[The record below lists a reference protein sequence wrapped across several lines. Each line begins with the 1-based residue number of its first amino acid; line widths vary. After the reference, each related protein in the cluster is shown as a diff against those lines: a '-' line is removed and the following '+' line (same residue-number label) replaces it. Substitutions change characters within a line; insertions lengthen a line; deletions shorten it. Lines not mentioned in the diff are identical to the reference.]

1 MTSKVVPGST
11 THEPDSMN
19 YMAITIMFL
28 HPRSIALIH
37 LFVVYERRE
46 TRLYP
51 PLGEVKNEKRE
62 KRQGKGCRKEKGETV
77 FRASIEAYP
86 LSAFTVG
93 TEFLLQRSSR
103 QRVGERSRHS
113 CSRGRVSR
121 ARRLRGR

>member
-1 MTSKVVPGST
+1 
-11 THEPDSMN
+11 MN

-62 KRQGKGCRKEKGETV
+62 KRQGKGCRKEKGGVKRYSEQ
-77 FRASIEAYP
+77 ASKHTP
-86 LSAFTVG
+86 CPR
-93 TEFLLQRSSR
+93 LQSVQSSCCNVPAGR
-103 QRVGERSRHS
+103 ERESEVDILAPGAGF
-113 CSRGRVSR
+113 RGR
-121 ARRLRGR
+121 GD

>member
-1 MTSKVVPGST
+1 
-11 THEPDSMN
+11 MN

-62 KRQGKGCRKEKGETV
+62 KRQGKGCRKGKG
-77 FRASIEAYP
+77 
-86 LSAFTVG
+86 
-93 TEFLLQRSSR
+93 
-103 QRVGERSRHS
+103 
-113 CSRGRVSR
+113 
-121 ARRLRGR
+121 